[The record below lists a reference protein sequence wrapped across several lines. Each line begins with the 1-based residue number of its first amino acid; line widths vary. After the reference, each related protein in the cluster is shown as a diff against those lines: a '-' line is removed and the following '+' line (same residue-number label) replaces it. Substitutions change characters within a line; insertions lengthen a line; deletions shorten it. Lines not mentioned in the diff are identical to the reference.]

1 MSEDKTIVNPPL
13 PSERI
18 VPVYIEDEMRV
29 SYIDYAMSVIIGR
42 ALPDV
47 RDGLK
52 PVHRRILYAMYDLSN
67 THNKPHKKSARIVG
81 EVLGKYHP
89 HGDVAVYDAIV
100 RMAQDFSQRYPL
112 IDGHGNFG
120 SIDGDS
126 AAAMRYTEA
135 RLQSYSEELLDDI
148 EKKTILFTPNFDG
161 TLEEP
166 VVLPAKIPN
175 LLVNGSSGIAVG
187 MATNIP
193 PHNLTEVINA
203 IIALI
208 ENPEISIDEL
218 VEKHVKGPDF
228 PTGAYITNRKE
239 MADIYKTGRGR
250 VVMRSVVDI
259 KTDEKR
265 NKNFIIISE
274 IPYQVNKAKMVEDI
288 ADLINE
294 KKVEG
299 VSDIRDE
306 SNREGIRVVIE
317 LKRGEEPDL
326 ILNHLYK
333 HTNLQTS
340 FGVIML
346 SLVDNK
352 PRVLNLKEMLNLFL
366 LHRFEVITNRTKFE
380 LKKAEDRLHILEG
393 LRIAIENIDDVIA
406 IIKSSKNTEEAK
418 LALISN
424 FDFSEIQAQ
433 SIVDMRLRSLTGLEI
448 EKIETEYQ
456 ELMRRIADLRAILAD
471 SKLVYDIIRKELIEI
486 REKYGDARR
495 TKFLDRI
502 DEITKEDLVKE
513 ENVMVIITHSGYI
526 KRMPSET
533 YRSQNRGGKGSTI
546 GKMIDE
552 DFAERIYV
560 ASSKDY
566 LFFFTNFG
574 KAYSIKVY
582 EIPEATKQSRG
593 RLLSNIIKLEQ
604 NEKIS
609 AIVPVT
615 SFDETTYFAFVTKY
629 GQIKKTP
636 LIDYKNS
643 VSRGIIAIKL
653 DENDE
658 LVKVCMTNG
667 SCDLMICTRFGQAV
681 WFSEKQVRG
690 MGRSTRGVRG
700 VNLKDADYVIDM
712 ETVNESS
719 TILTVTENGYGKRTP
734 VAKYRKTRR
743 GSSGVINIKIVEDN
757 GPVVGMLET
766 TTGDEGDIVLLTQT
780 GMIIR
785 TSVAA
790 ISETGRNTI
799 GRILIR
805 LNANDKVIGVSHVEK
820 EVNKET
826 VYKTSSSTDE
836 GEEVIDDDT
845 AVVEDIED
853 DVIEEEEEKEVK
865 PDK

>member
-1 MSEDKTIVNPPL
+1 MSADKNITNPPA
-13 PSERI
+13 PVERV
-18 VPVYIEDEMRV
+18 VPVYIEDEMKN

-52 PVHRRILYAMYDLSN
+52 PVHRRILYAMYDLGN

-89 HGDVAVYDAIV
+89 HGDTAVYDAIV

-135 RLQSYSEELLDDI
+135 RLELYSEQMLEDI
-148 EKKTILFTPNFDG
+148 EKKTIDFTPNFDG

-166 VVLPAKIPN
+166 LVLPAKMPN

-193 PHNLTEVINA
+193 PHNLTEVANA
-203 IIALI
+203 VIALI
-208 ENPEISIDEL
+208 DDPEITIDDL
-218 VEKHVKGPDF
+218 VANYVKGPDF

-239 MADIYKTGRGR
+239 MAEIYRTGRGR

-259 KTDEKR
+259 ETDEKR

-274 IPYQVNKAKMVEDI
+274 IPYQVNKAKLVEDI
-288 ADLINE
+288 AELVNE

-317 LKRGEEPDL
+317 LKRGEEPEL

-346 SLVDNK
+346 ALVENK
-352 PRVLNLKEMLNLFL
+352 PRVLNLKEMLSLFL
-366 LHRFEVITNRTKFE
+366 NHRFEVITNRTKFE

-393 LRIAIENIDDVIA
+393 LRIAIDNIDDVIA
-406 IIKSSKNTEEAK
+406 IIKASKNTEEAK
-418 LALISN
+418 TALISN
-424 FDFSEIQAQ
+424 FDLSEIQAQ

-448 EKIETEYQ
+448 EKIEAEYQ
-456 ELMRRIADLRAILAD
+456 DLMKRIADLRAILAD
-471 SKLVYDIIRKELIEI
+471 SKLVYGIIKKELIEV
-486 REKYGDARR
+486 RDKFGDARR
-495 TKFLDRI
+495 TRFLDKI

-526 KRMPSET
+526 KRMPSEI

-552 DFAERIYV
+552 DFAEHIYV

-593 RLLSNIIKLEQ
+593 RLLSNIIKLEA

-609 AIVPVT
+609 AIVPVST
-615 SFDETTYFAFVTKY
+615 FDETTYFAFVTKY
-629 GQIKKTP
+629 GQVKKTP

-667 SCDLMICTRFGQAV
+667 NCDLMICTRFGQAV

-734 VAKYRKTRR
+734 VSKYRKTRR
-743 GSSGVINIKIVEDN
+743 GSSGVINIKIVDDN

-766 TTGDEGDIVLLTQT
+766 TTGEEGDIVLLTQT

-805 LNANDKVIGVSHVEK
+805 LNANDKVIGISHVEK

-826 VYKTSSSTDE
+826 IYKTSSSTGE
-836 GEEVIDDDT
+836 GDDIIDDD
-845 AVVEDIED
+845 VVDDDAGDED
-853 DVIEEEEEKEVK
+853 EK
-865 PDK
+865 

>member
-1 MSEDKTIVNPPL
+1 MSVDKTIINPPA

-18 VPVYIEDEMRV
+18 IPIYIEDEMRT

-52 PVHRRILYAMYDLSN
+52 PVHRRILYAMYDLNN
-67 THNKPHKKSARIVG
+67 THNKPHKKCARIVG

-89 HGDVAVYDAIV
+89 HGDSAVYDAIV

-135 RLQSYSEELLDDI
+135 RLQLYAEQLLEDI
-148 EKKTILFTPNFDG
+148 EKKTISFSPNFDG

-166 VVLPAKIPN
+166 NVLPAKIPN
-175 LLVNGSSGIAVG
+175 LIVNGSSGIAVG

-193 PHNLTEVINA
+193 PHNLTEVIDA
-203 IIALI
+203 IIAI
-208 ENPEISIDEL
+208 IKNPEITIDEL
-218 VEKHVKGPDF
+218 VENYVKGPDF

-250 VVMRSVVDI
+250 VLMRSVVDI
-259 KTDEKR
+259 ETDEKR

-274 IPYQVNKAKMVEDI
+274 IPYQVNKAKLVEDI

-317 LKRGEEPDL
+317 LKRGEEPEL

-346 SLVDNK
+346 TLVDNK
-352 PRVLNLKEMLNLFL
+352 PRVLNLKEVLSLFL
-366 LHRFEVITNRTKFE
+366 HHRFEVITNRTKFE

-393 LRIAIENIDDVIA
+393 LRIAIENIDNVIA
-406 IIKSSKNTEEAK
+406 IIKSSKNTDEAK
-418 LALISN
+418 LSLISN
-424 FDFSEIQAQ
+424 YDLSEVQAQ

-448 EKIETEYQ
+448 EKIEIEYQ
-456 ELMRRIADLRAILAD
+456 ELMLRIADLRAILAD
-471 SKLVYDIIRKELIEI
+471 SKLVYDIIRKELLEI
-486 REKYGDARR
+486 RDKYGDVRR
-495 TKFLDRI
+495 TKFLDKI

-526 KRMPSET
+526 KRMPSEI

-593 RLLSNIIKLEQ
+593 RMLSNIIKLEA

-609 AIVPVT
+609 AIVPV
-615 SFDETTYFAFVTKY
+615 SNFDETTYFAFVTKY
-629 GQIKKTP
+629 GQVKKTP

-667 SCDLMICTRFGQAV
+667 NCDLMICTRFGQAV

-766 TTGDEGDIVLLTQT
+766 TMGEEGDIVLLTQT

-805 LNANDKVIGVSHVEK
+805 LNASDKVIGISHVEK

-826 VYKTSSSTDE
+826 IYKTSSSSDD
-836 GEEVIDDDT
+836 GEDISDDDA
-845 AVVEDIED
+845 AVDEPFED
-853 DVIEEEEEKEVK
+853 DAAEDADIKKDE
-865 PDK
+865 

>member
-1 MSEDKTIVNPPL
+1 MSVDKTNITPPA
-13 PSERI
+13 PPVERI
-18 VPVYIEDEMRV
+18 VPIYIEDEMKT

-52 PVHRRILYAMYDLSN
+52 PVHRRILFAMYDLN
-67 THNKPHKKSARIVG
+67 NVHNKPHKKSARIVG

-89 HGDVAVYDAIV
+89 HGDTAVYDAIV
-100 RMAQDFSQRYPL
+100 RMAQEFSQRYPL
-112 IDGHGNFG
+112 VDGHGNFG

-135 RLQSYSEELLDDI
+135 RLESYSEEMLDDI
-148 EKKTILFTPNFDG
+148 EKKTISFSPNFDG

-166 VVLPAKIPN
+166 IVLPAKIPN

-193 PHNLTEVINA
+193 PHNLTEVVNA
-203 IIALI
+203 IISLVD
-208 ENPEISIDEL
+208 NPEISIDDL
-218 VEKHVKGPDF
+218 VANHIKGPDF

-239 MADIYKTGRGR
+239 MADIYRTGRGR
-250 VVMRSVVDI
+250 VIMRSVVDVE
-259 KTDEKR
+259 TDEKR

-274 IPYQVNKAKMVEDI
+274 IPYQVNKAKLVEDI

-317 LKRGEEPDL
+317 LKRGEEPEL

-346 SLVDNK
+346 AIVDRK
-352 PRVLNLKEMLNLFL
+352 PRVLNLKEILSLFL

-380 LKKAEDRLHILEG
+380 LKKAEDRMHILEG

-406 IIKSSKNTEEAK
+406 IIKASKNTEEAK
-418 LALISN
+418 IALISN

-456 ELMRRIADLRAILAD
+456 EIMKRIADLRAILAD
-471 SKLVYDIIRKELIEI
+471 SKLVYDIIKKELIEI
-486 REKYGDARR
+486 RDKYGDERR
-495 TKFLDRI
+495 TKFLDKI

-526 KRMPSET
+526 KRMPSEI

-560 ASSKDY
+560 ASSKDF

-593 RLLSNIIKLEQ
+593 RLLSNIIKLEP

-609 AIVPVT
+609 AIVPVS

-629 GQIKKTP
+629 GQVKKTA
-636 LIDYKNS
+636 LIEYKNS

-667 SCDLMICTRFGQAV
+667 SCDLMIGTRFGQAV

-690 MGRSTRGVRG
+690 LSRSTRGVRG

-734 VAKYRKTRR
+734 VSKYRKTRR

-766 TTGDEGDIVLLTQT
+766 TTGEEGDIVLLTQT

-805 LNANDKVIGVSHVEK
+805 MNDNDKVIGVSHVEK

-826 VYKTSSSTDE
+826 IYKTSSSTGEGDE
-836 GEEVIDDDT
+836 IIDDDAVIDD
-845 AVVEDIED
+845 VVD
-853 DVIEEEEEKEVK
+853 DDAADDGKTK
-865 PDK
+865 

>member
-1 MSEDKTIVNPPL
+1 MSVDKTIINPPA
-13 PSERI
+13 PVERI
-18 VPVYIEDEMRV
+18 VPVYIEDEMKT

-52 PVHRRILYAMYDLSN
+52 PVHRRILYAMYDLN
-67 THNKPHKKSARIVG
+67 NVHNKPHKKSARIVG

-89 HGDVAVYDAIV
+89 HGDTAVYDAIV

-135 RLQSYSEELLDDI
+135 RLQSYSEEMLDDI
-148 EKKTILFTPNFDG
+148 EKKTISFSPNFDG

-166 VVLPAKIPN
+166 IVLPAKIPN

-193 PHNLTEVINA
+193 PHNLKEVVGA

-208 ENPEISIDEL
+208 ENPEITVDEL
-218 VEKHVKGPDF
+218 VADHVKGPDF

-239 MADIYKTGRGR
+239 MAEIYKTGRGR
-250 VVMRSVVDI
+250 VIMRSVVDI
-259 KTDEKR
+259 ETDEKK

-274 IPYQVNKAKMVEDI
+274 IPYQVNKAKLVEDI

-346 SLVDNK
+346 AIVDQK
-352 PRVLNLKEMLNLFL
+352 PRVLNLKEILNLFL
-366 LHRFEVITNRTKFE
+366 SHRFEVITNRTKFE
-380 LKKAEDRLHILEG
+380 LKKAEDRMHILEG

-406 IIKSSKNTEEAK
+406 IIKASKNAEEAK

-424 FDFSEIQAQ
+424 FDFSDLQAQ
-433 SIVDMRLRSLTGLEI
+433 SIVDMRLRALTGLEI
-448 EKIETEYQ
+448 EKIENEYQ
-456 ELMRRIADLRAILAD
+456 DLMKRIADLRAILAD
-471 SKLVYDIIRKELIEI
+471 SKLVYDIIKKELIEI
-486 REKYGDARR
+486 REKYGDERR
-495 TKFLDRI
+495 SKFLDKI

-526 KRMPSET
+526 KRMPSEI

-609 AIVPVT
+609 AIVPVS

-629 GQIKKTP
+629 GQVKKTP

-667 SCDLMICTRFGQAV
+667 NCDLMICTRFGQAV

-700 VNLKDADYVIDM
+700 VNLKDADFVIDM

-766 TTGDEGDIVLLTQT
+766 TTGEEGDIVLLTQT

-805 LNANDKVIGVSHVEK
+805 LNANDKVIGISHVEK

-826 VYKTSSSTDE
+826 IYKTSSSTGE
-836 GEEVIDDDT
+836 GEEIIDDD
-845 AVVEDIED
+845 APVDDIVED
-853 DVIEEEEEKEVK
+853 DVLDDEEPKAGK
-865 PDK
+865 

>member
-1 MSEDKTIVNPPL
+1 MAVDKTTNNPPAIL
-13 PSERI
+13 EKIHPI
-18 VPVYIEDEMRV
+18 YIEDEMKNC
-29 SYIDYAMSVIIGR
+29 YIDYAMSVIIGR

-52 PVHRRILYAMYDLSN
+52 PVHRRILYAMYDLNN
-67 THNKPHKKSARIVG
+67 TSKKPHKKSARIVG

-89 HGDVAVYDAIV
+89 HGDSAVYDAIV

-120 SIDGDS
+120 SVDGDS

-135 RLQSYSEELLDDI
+135 RLQSYSEQMLEDM
-148 EKKTILFTPNFDG
+148 EKETIRYSPNFDG

-166 VVLPAKIPN
+166 VVLPSKIPN
-175 LLVNGSSGIAVG
+175 LIVNGSSGIAVG

-193 PHNLTEVINA
+193 PHNLKEVINA
-203 IIALI
+203 IICLI
-208 ENPEISIDEL
+208 DNADMSIEDL
-218 VEKHVKGPDF
+218 VGHVQGPDF
-228 PTGAYITNRKE
+228 PTGAYITNKKE
-239 MADIYKTGRGR
+239 MLDIYRTGRGR
-250 VVMRSVVDI
+250 VIMRSVVDVE
-259 KTDEKR
+259 TDEKK
-265 NKNFIIISE
+265 NKNTIIVSE
-274 IPYQVNKAKMVEDI
+274 IPYQVNKAKLVEEI
-288 ADLINE
+288 AELINE
-294 KKVEG
+294 KKIEG
-299 VSDIRDE
+299 ISDIRDE
-306 SNREGIRVVIE
+306 SNREGIRIVIE
-317 LKRGEEPDL
+317 LKRGEEPEL

-346 SLVDNK
+346 AIVEEK
-352 PRVLNLKEMLNLFL
+352 PRVLNLKEVLNYFI
-366 LHRFEVITNRTKFE
+366 LHRFEVVTNRTKFE
-380 LKKAEDRLHILEG
+380 LKKAEARLHILEG
-393 LRIAIENIDDVIA
+393 LRIAVENIDDVIA
-406 IIKSSKNTEEAK
+406 IIKSSKTPEDAK
-418 LALISN
+418 AALISN
-424 FDFSEIQAQ
+424 FDFSDIQSQ
-433 SIVDMRLRSLTGLEI
+433 SIIDMRLRALTGLEI
-448 EKIETEYQ
+448 EKIEKEYQ
-456 ELMRRIADLRAILAD
+456 ELMKNVADLRAILAD
-471 SKLVYDIIRKELIEI
+471 SKLIYDIIKKELIEV

-495 TKFLDRI
+495 SKFLDKI
-502 DEITKEDLVKE
+502 DEITKEDLIKE

-526 KRMPSET
+526 KRMPSDI

-552 DFAERIYV
+552 DFAEHIYV

-604 NEKIS
+604 GEKIS
-609 AIVPVT
+609 AIVPVD
-615 SFDETTYFAFVTKY
+615 SFDDVTFFAFVTKY
-629 GQIKKTP
+629 GQVKKTP

-658 LVKVCMTNG
+658 LIKVCMTNG
-667 SCDLMICTRFGQAV
+667 NCDFMIGTRFGQAV
-681 WFSEKQVRG
+681 WFSEKQVRS

-700 VNLKDADYVIDM
+700 VNLREGDYVIDM
-712 ETVNESS
+712 ETVNENS

-734 VAKYRKTRR
+734 VSKYRKTRR
-743 GSSGVINIKIVEDN
+743 GSSGVINIKINEDN
-757 GPVVGMLET
+757 GSVVGMLET
-766 TTGDEGDIVLLTQT
+766 ANGEDDDIVLLTQT

-785 TSVAA
+785 TSIGA

-805 LNANDKVIGVSHVEK
+805 LNQNDKVIGVSHVEK

-826 VYKTSSSTDE
+826 IYKTASNTGE
-836 GEEVIDDDT
+836 GEEIIDDDS
-845 AVVEDIED
+845 VIDEVEDDLVDED
-853 DVIEEEEEKEVK
+853 TGENGA
-865 PDK
+865 DKKK

>member
-1 MSEDKTIVNPPL
+1 
-13 PSERI
+13 
-18 VPVYIEDEMRV
+18 
-29 SYIDYAMSVIIGR
+29 
-42 ALPDV
+42 
-47 RDGLK
+47 
-52 PVHRRILYAMYDLSN
+52 
-67 THNKPHKKSARIVG
+67 
-81 EVLGKYHP
+81 
-89 HGDVAVYDAIV
+89 
-100 RMAQDFSQRYPL
+100 
-112 IDGHGNFG
+112 
-120 SIDGDS
+120 
-126 AAAMRYTEA
+126 
-135 RLQSYSEELLDDI
+135 
-148 EKKTILFTPNFDG
+148 
-161 TLEEP
+161 
-166 VVLPAKIPN
+166 
-175 LLVNGSSGIAVG
+175 
-187 MATNIP
+187 
-193 PHNLTEVINA
+193 
-203 IIALI
+203 
-208 ENPEISIDEL
+208 
-218 VEKHVKGPDF
+218 
-228 PTGAYITNRKE
+228 
-239 MADIYKTGRGR
+239 MADIYRTGRGR
-250 VVMRSVVDI
+250 VIMRSVVDVE
-259 KTDEKR
+259 TDEKR

-274 IPYQVNKAKMVEDI
+274 IPYQVNKAKLVEDI

-317 LKRGEEPDL
+317 LKRGEEPEL

-346 SLVDNK
+346 AIVDRK
-352 PRVLNLKEMLNLFL
+352 PRVLNLKEILSLFL
-366 LHRFEVITNRTKFE
+366 SHRFEVITNRTKFE
-380 LKKAEDRLHILEG
+380 LKKAEDRMHILEG

-406 IIKSSKNTEEAK
+406 IIKASKNTEEAK
-418 LALISN
+418 TALISN
-424 FDFSEIQAQ
+424 FDFSEVQAQ

-456 ELMRRIADLRAILAD
+456 EIMKRIADMRAILAD
-471 SKLVYDIIRKELIEI
+471 AKLVYDIIKKELIEI
-486 REKYGDARR
+486 RDKYGDERR
-495 TKFLDRI
+495 TKFLDKI

-526 KRMPSET
+526 KRMPSEI

-560 ASSKDY
+560 ASSKDF

-593 RLLSNIIKLEQ
+593 RLLSNIIKLEP

-609 AIVPVT
+609 AIVPVS

-629 GQIKKTP
+629 GQVKKTA
-636 LIDYKNS
+636 LIEYKNS

-667 SCDLMICTRFGQAV
+667 SCDLMIGTRFGQAV

-690 MGRSTRGVRG
+690 LSRSTRGVRG
-700 VNLKDADYVIDM
+700 VNLKEADYVIDM

-734 VAKYRKTRR
+734 VSKYRKTRR

-766 TTGDEGDIVLLTQT
+766 TTGEEGDIVLLTQT

-805 LNANDKVIGVSHVEK
+805 MNDNDKVIGVSHVEK

-826 VYKTSSSTDE
+826 IYKTSSSTGEGDE
-836 GEEVIDDDT
+836 IIDDEAVIDEVVDDD
-845 AVVEDIED
+845 AAD
-853 DVIEEEEEKEVK
+853 DGNTK
-865 PDK
+865 

>member
-1 MSEDKTIVNPPL
+1 MSVDKTIINPPA
-13 PSERI
+13 PVERI

-89 HGDVAVYDAIV
+89 HGDIAVYDAIV

-148 EKKTILFTPNFDG
+148 EKKTIIFTPNFDG

-218 VEKHVKGPDF
+218 VDKYVKGPDF

-259 KTDEKR
+259 ETDEKR

-418 LALISN
+418 IALISN
-424 FDFSEIQAQ
+424 FDFSEVQAQ

-448 EKIETEYQ
+448 EKIETEFQ
-456 ELMRRIADLRAILAD
+456 ELMKRIADLRAILAD

-486 REKYGDARR
+486 REKYGDERR
-495 TKFLDRI
+495 TKFLDKI

-566 LFFFTNFG
+566 LFFFTNMG

-629 GQIKKTP
+629 GQVKKTP

-667 SCDLMICTRFGQAV
+667 NCDLMICTRFGQAV

-700 VNLKDADYVIDM
+700 VNLKDADFVIDM

-785 TSVAA
+785 TSVVA

-826 VYKTSSSTDE
+826 IYKTSSSTGE
-836 GEEVIDDDT
+836 GEEIIDDDA
-845 AVVEDIED
+845 AVVDDIED
-853 DVIEEEEEKEVK
+853 DIIEEEEPKTEK
-865 PDK
+865 

>member
-1 MSEDKTIVNPPL
+1 MSVDKTIINPPA
-13 PSERI
+13 PVERI

-89 HGDVAVYDAIV
+89 HGDMAVYDAIV

-148 EKKTILFTPNFDG
+148 EKKTIIFTPNFDG

-218 VEKHVKGPDF
+218 VDKYVKGPDF

-259 KTDEKR
+259 ETDEKR

-418 LALISN
+418 IALISN
-424 FDFSEIQAQ
+424 FDFSEVQAQ

-448 EKIETEYQ
+448 EKIETEFQ
-456 ELMRRIADLRAILAD
+456 ELMKRIADLRAILAD

-486 REKYGDARR
+486 REKYGDERR
-495 TKFLDRI
+495 TKFLDKI

-566 LFFFTNFG
+566 LFFFTNLG

-629 GQIKKTP
+629 GQVKKTP

-667 SCDLMICTRFGQAV
+667 NCDLMICTRFGQAV

-700 VNLKDADYVIDM
+700 VNLKDADFVIDM

-785 TSVAA
+785 TSVVA

-826 VYKTSSSTDE
+826 IYKTSSSTGE
-836 GEEVIDDDT
+836 GEEIIDDDAA
-845 AVVEDIED
+845 AVDDIED
-853 DVIEEEEEKEVK
+853 DIIEEEEPKTEK
-865 PDK
+865 

>member
-1 MSEDKTIVNPPL
+1 MSVDKTIINPPA
-13 PSERI
+13 PVERI
-18 VPVYIEDEMRV
+18 VPVYIEDEMKT

-52 PVHRRILYAMYDLSN
+52 PVHRRILYAMYDLN
-67 THNKPHKKSARIVG
+67 NVHNKPHKKSARIVG

-89 HGDVAVYDAIV
+89 HGDTAVYDAIV

-135 RLQSYSEELLDDI
+135 RLQSYSEQMLDDI
-148 EKKTILFTPNFDG
+148 EKKTISFSPNFDG

-166 VVLPAKIPN
+166 IVLPAKIPN
-175 LLVNGSSGIAVG
+175 LIVNGSSGIAVG

-203 IIALI
+203 IVALI
-208 ENPEISIDEL
+208 DNPELGIEEL
-218 VEKHVKGPDF
+218 VEKYVKGPDF

-239 MADIYKTGRGR
+239 MAEIYKTGRGR
-250 VVMRSVVDI
+250 VIMRSVVDI
-259 KTDEKR
+259 ETDEKK

-274 IPYQVNKAKMVEDI
+274 IPYQVNKAKLVEDI

-317 LKRGEEPDL
+317 LKRGEEPEL

-346 SLVDNK
+346 ALVDNK
-352 PRVLNLKEMLNLFL
+352 PRVLNLKEILTLFL
-366 LHRFEVITNRTKFE
+366 AHRFEVITNRTKFE
-380 LKKAEDRLHILEG
+380 LKKAEDRMHILEG

-406 IIKSSKNTEEAK
+406 IIKASKNAEEAK

-424 FDFSEIQAQ
+424 FDFSDLQAQ
-433 SIVDMRLRSLTGLEI
+433 SIVDMRLRALTGLEI

-456 ELMRRIADLRAILAD
+456 DLMKRIADLRAILAD
-471 SKLVYDIIRKELIEI
+471 SKLVYDIIKKELIEV
-486 REKYGDARR
+486 REKYGDERR
-495 TKFLDRI
+495 TKFLDKI

-526 KRMPSET
+526 KRMPSEI

-593 RLLSNIIKLEQ
+593 RLLFNIIKLEQ

-609 AIVPVT
+609 AIVPVS

-629 GQIKKTP
+629 GQVKKTP

-667 SCDLMICTRFGQAV
+667 NCDLMICTRFGQAV

-700 VNLKDADYVIDM
+700 VNLKDADFVIDM

-766 TTGDEGDIVLLTQT
+766 TTGEEGDIVLLTQT

-805 LNANDKVIGVSHVEK
+805 LNANDKVIGISHVEK

-826 VYKTSSSTDE
+826 IYKTSSSTGE
-836 GEEVIDDDT
+836 GEEIIDDD
-845 AVVEDIED
+845 ASVDDIVED
-853 DVIEEEEEKEVK
+853 DVLDDEEPKAGK
-865 PDK
+865 

>member
-1 MSEDKTIVNPPL
+1 MSVDKTIINPPAPL
-13 PSERI
+13 ERI
-18 VPVYIEDEMRV
+18 VPVYIEDEMRI

-89 HGDVAVYDAIV
+89 HGDTAVYDAIV

-148 EKKTILFTPNFDG
+148 EKKTIIFTPNFDG

-203 IIALI
+203 VIALI

-218 VEKHVKGPDF
+218 VDKYVKGPDF

-259 KTDEKR
+259 ETDEKR

-352 PRVLNLKEMLNLFL
+352 PRVLNLKEMLSLFL

-424 FDFSEIQAQ
+424 FDFSEVQAQ

-448 EKIETEYQ
+448 EKIETEFQ
-456 ELMRRIADLRAILAD
+456 ELMKRIADLRAILAD
-471 SKLVYDIIRKELIEI
+471 SKLVYDIIRKELVEI
-486 REKYGDARR
+486 REKYGDERR
-495 TKFLDRI
+495 TRFLDKI

-615 SFDETTYFAFVTKY
+615 SFDETTFFAFVTKY
-629 GQIKKTP
+629 GQVKKTA

-667 SCDLMICTRFGQAV
+667 NCDLMICTRFGQAV

-700 VNLKDADYVIDM
+700 VNLKDADFVIDM

-785 TSVAA
+785 TSVVA

-805 LNANDKVIGVSHVEK
+805 MNANDKVIGVSHVEK

-826 VYKTSSSTDE
+826 IYKTSSSTGE
-836 GEEVIDDDT
+836 GEEIIDDD
-845 AVVEDIED
+845 AAIVDDIED
-853 DVIEEEEEKEVK
+853 DIIEEEEPKTEK
-865 PDK
+865 

>member
-1 MSEDKTIVNPPL
+1 MSVDKTIINPPA
-13 PSERI
+13 PVERI
-18 VPVYIEDEMRV
+18 VPVYIEDEMKT

-52 PVHRRILYAMYDLSN
+52 PVHRRILYAMYDLN
-67 THNKPHKKSARIVG
+67 NVHNKPHKKSARIVG

-89 HGDVAVYDAIV
+89 HGDTAVYDAIV

-135 RLQSYSEELLDDI
+135 RLQSYSEEMLDDI
-148 EKKTILFTPNFDG
+148 EKKTISFSPNFDG

-166 VVLPAKIPN
+166 IVLPAKIPN

-193 PHNLTEVINA
+193 PHNLKEVVGA

-208 ENPEISIDEL
+208 ENPEITVDEL
-218 VEKHVKGPDF
+218 VADHVKGPDF

-239 MADIYKTGRGR
+239 MAEIYKTGRGR
-250 VVMRSVVDI
+250 VIMRSVVDI
-259 KTDEKR
+259 ETDEKK

-274 IPYQVNKAKMVEDI
+274 IPYQVNKAKLVEDI

-346 SLVDNK
+346 AIVDQK
-352 PRVLNLKEMLNLFL
+352 PRVLNLKEILNLFL
-366 LHRFEVITNRTKFE
+366 SHRFEVITNRTKFE
-380 LKKAEDRLHILEG
+380 LKKAEDRMHILEG

-406 IIKSSKNTEEAK
+406 IIKASKNAEEAK

-424 FDFSEIQAQ
+424 FDFSDLQAQ
-433 SIVDMRLRSLTGLEI
+433 SIVDMRLRALTGLEI
-448 EKIETEYQ
+448 EKIENEYQ
-456 ELMRRIADLRAILAD
+456 ELMKRIADLRAILAD
-471 SKLVYDIIRKELIEI
+471 SKLVYDIIKKELIEI
-486 REKYGDARR
+486 REKYGDERR
-495 TKFLDRI
+495 SKFLDKI

-526 KRMPSET
+526 KRMPSEI

-566 LFFFTNFG
+566 LFFFTNF
-574 KAYSIKVY
+574 
-582 EIPEATKQSRG
+582 SR
-593 RLLSNIIKLEQ
+593 
-604 NEKIS
+604 
-609 AIVPVT
+609 
-615 SFDETTYFAFVTKY
+615 
-629 GQIKKTP
+629 
-636 LIDYKNS
+636 
-643 VSRGIIAIKL
+643 
-653 DENDE
+653 
-658 LVKVCMTNG
+658 
-667 SCDLMICTRFGQAV
+667 
-681 WFSEKQVRG
+681 
-690 MGRSTRGVRG
+690 
-700 VNLKDADYVIDM
+700 
-712 ETVNESS
+712 
-719 TILTVTENGYGKRTP
+719 
-734 VAKYRKTRR
+734 
-743 GSSGVINIKIVEDN
+743 
-757 GPVVGMLET
+757 
-766 TTGDEGDIVLLTQT
+766 
-780 GMIIR
+780 
-785 TSVAA
+785 
-790 ISETGRNTI
+790 
-799 GRILIR
+799 
-805 LNANDKVIGVSHVEK
+805 
-820 EVNKET
+820 
-826 VYKTSSSTDE
+826 
-836 GEEVIDDDT
+836 
-845 AVVEDIED
+845 
-853 DVIEEEEEKEVK
+853 K
-865 PDK
+865 PF

>member
-1 MSEDKTIVNPPL
+1 MSVDKTIINPPA
-13 PSERI
+13 PVERI
-18 VPVYIEDEMRV
+18 VPVYIEDEMKT

-52 PVHRRILYAMYDLSN
+52 PVHRRILYAMYDLN
-67 THNKPHKKSARIVG
+67 NVHNKPHKKSARIVG

-89 HGDVAVYDAIV
+89 HGDTAVYDAIV

-135 RLQSYSEELLDDI
+135 RLQSYSEEMLDDI
-148 EKKTILFTPNFDG
+148 EKKTISFSPNFDG

-166 VVLPAKIPN
+166 IVLPAKIPN

-193 PHNLTEVINA
+193 PHNLKEVVGA

-208 ENPEISIDEL
+208 ENPEITVDEL
-218 VEKHVKGPDF
+218 VADHVKGPDF

-239 MADIYKTGRGR
+239 MAEIYKTGRGR
-250 VVMRSVVDI
+250 VIMRSVVDI
-259 KTDEKR
+259 ETDEKK

-274 IPYQVNKAKMVEDI
+274 IPYQVNKAKLVEDI

-299 VSDIRDE
+299 VSDIRHE

-346 SLVDNK
+346 AIVDQK
-352 PRVLNLKEMLNLFL
+352 PRVLNLKEILNLFL
-366 LHRFEVITNRTKFE
+366 SHRFEVITNRTKFE
-380 LKKAEDRLHILEG
+380 LKKAEDRMHILEG

-406 IIKSSKNTEEAK
+406 IIKASKNAEEAK

-424 FDFSEIQAQ
+424 FDFSDLQAQ
-433 SIVDMRLRSLTGLEI
+433 SIVDMRLRALTGLEI
-448 EKIETEYQ
+448 EKIENEYQ
-456 ELMRRIADLRAILAD
+456 ELMKRIADLRAILAD
-471 SKLVYDIIRKELIEI
+471 SKLVYDIIKKELIEI
-486 REKYGDARR
+486 REKYGDERR
-495 TKFLDRI
+495 SKFLDKI

-526 KRMPSET
+526 KRMPSEI

-609 AIVPVT
+609 AIVPVS

-629 GQIKKTP
+629 GQVKKTP

-667 SCDLMICTRFGQAV
+667 NCDLMICTRFGQAV

-700 VNLKDADYVIDM
+700 VNLKDADFVIDM

-766 TTGDEGDIVLLTQT
+766 TTGEEGDIVLLTQT

-805 LNANDKVIGVSHVEK
+805 LNANDKVIGISHVEK

-826 VYKTSSSTDE
+826 IYKTSSSTGE
-836 GEEVIDDDT
+836 GEEIIDDD
-845 AVVEDIED
+845 APVDDIVED
-853 DVIEEEEEKEVK
+853 DVLEDEEPKAGK
-865 PDK
+865 

>member
-1 MSEDKTIVNPPL
+1 MSVDKTIINPPA
-13 PSERI
+13 PVERI
-18 VPVYIEDEMRV
+18 VPVYIEDEMRI

-89 HGDVAVYDAIV
+89 HGDMAVYDAIV

-148 EKKTILFTPNFDG
+148 EKKTIIFTPNFDG

-218 VEKHVKGPDF
+218 VDKYVKGPDF

-259 KTDEKR
+259 ETDEKR

-418 LALISN
+418 IALISN
-424 FDFSEIQAQ
+424 FDFSEVQAQ

-448 EKIETEYQ
+448 EKIETEFQ
-456 ELMRRIADLRAILAD
+456 ELMKRIADLRAILAD

-486 REKYGDARR
+486 REKYGDERR
-495 TKFLDRI
+495 TRFLDKI

-629 GQIKKTP
+629 GQVKKTA

-667 SCDLMICTRFGQAV
+667 NCDLMICTRFGQAV

-700 VNLKDADYVIDM
+700 VNLKDADFVIDM

-785 TSVAA
+785 TSVVA

-826 VYKTSSSTDE
+826 IYKTSSSTGE
-836 GEEVIDDDT
+836 GEEIIDDDA
-845 AVVEDIED
+845 AVVDDIED
-853 DVIEEEEEKEVK
+853 DIIEEEEPKTEK
-865 PDK
+865 

>member
-1 MSEDKTIVNPPL
+1 MSVDKTIINPPA
-13 PSERI
+13 PVERI
-18 VPVYIEDEMRV
+18 VPVYIEDEMKT

-52 PVHRRILYAMYDLSN
+52 PVHRRILYAMYDLN
-67 THNKPHKKSARIVG
+67 NVHNKPHKKSARIVG

-89 HGDVAVYDAIV
+89 HGDTAVYDAIV

-135 RLQSYSEELLDDI
+135 RLQSYSEEMLDDI
-148 EKKTILFTPNFDG
+148 EKKTISFSPNFDG

-166 VVLPAKIPN
+166 IVLPAKIPN

-193 PHNLTEVINA
+193 PHNLKEVVGA

-208 ENPEISIDEL
+208 ENPEITVDEL
-218 VEKHVKGPDF
+218 VADHVKGPDF

-239 MADIYKTGRGR
+239 MAEIYKTGRGR
-250 VVMRSVVDI
+250 VIMRSVVDI
-259 KTDEKR
+259 ETDEKK

-274 IPYQVNKAKMVEDI
+274 IPYQVNKAKLVEDI

-346 SLVDNK
+346 AIVDQK
-352 PRVLNLKEMLNLFL
+352 PRVLNLKEILNLFL
-366 LHRFEVITNRTKFE
+366 SHRFEVITNRTKFE
-380 LKKAEDRLHILEG
+380 LKKAEDRMHILEG

-406 IIKSSKNTEEAK
+406 IIKASKNAEEAK

-424 FDFSEIQAQ
+424 FDFSDLQAQ
-433 SIVDMRLRSLTGLEI
+433 SIVDMRLRALTGLEI
-448 EKIETEYQ
+448 EKIENEYQ
-456 ELMRRIADLRAILAD
+456 DLMKRIADLRAILAD
-471 SKLVYDIIRKELIEI
+471 SKLVYDIIKKELIEI
-486 REKYGDARR
+486 REKYGDERR
-495 TKFLDRI
+495 SKFLDKI

-526 KRMPSET
+526 KRMPSEI

-609 AIVPVT
+609 AIVPVS

-629 GQIKKTP
+629 GQVKKTP

-667 SCDLMICTRFGQAV
+667 NCDLMICTRFGQAV

-700 VNLKDADYVIDM
+700 VNLKDADFVIDM

-766 TTGDEGDIVLLTQT
+766 TTGEEGDIVLLTQT

-805 LNANDKVIGVSHVEK
+805 LNANDKVIGISHVEK

-826 VYKTSSSTDE
+826 IYKTSSSTGE
-836 GEEVIDDDT
+836 GEEIIDDD
-845 AVVEDIED
+845 APVDDIVED
-853 DVIEEEEEKEVK
+853 DVLEDEEPKAGK
-865 PDK
+865 

>member
-1 MSEDKTIVNPPL
+1 MSVDKTIINPPAPL
-13 PSERI
+13 ERI
-18 VPVYIEDEMRV
+18 VPVYIEDEMRI

-89 HGDVAVYDAIV
+89 HGDSAVYDAIV

-148 EKKTILFTPNFDG
+148 EKKTIIFTPNFDG

-203 IIALI
+203 VIALI

-218 VEKHVKGPDF
+218 VEKYVKGPDF

-259 KTDEKR
+259 ETDEKR

-352 PRVLNLKEMLNLFL
+352 PRVLNLKEMLSLFL

-418 LALISN
+418 VALISN
-424 FDFSEIQAQ
+424 FDFSEVQAQ

-448 EKIETEYQ
+448 EKIENEFQ
-456 ELMRRIADLRAILAD
+456 ELMKRIADLRAILAD
-471 SKLVYDIIRKELIEI
+471 SKLVYDIIRKELVEI
-486 REKYGDARR
+486 REKYGDERR
-495 TKFLDRI
+495 TRFLDKI

-615 SFDETTYFAFVTKY
+615 SFDETTFFAFVTKY
-629 GQIKKTP
+629 GQVKKTA

-667 SCDLMICTRFGQAV
+667 NCDLMICTRFGQAV

-700 VNLKDADYVIDM
+700 VNLKDADFVIDM

-785 TSVAA
+785 TSVVA

-826 VYKTSSSTDE
+826 IYKTSSSTGE
-836 GEEVIDDDT
+836 GEEIIDDD
-845 AVVEDIED
+845 AAIVDDIED
-853 DVIEEEEEKEVK
+853 DIIEEEEVKTEK
-865 PDK
+865 

>member
-1 MSEDKTIVNPPL
+1 MSVDKTIINPPA
-13 PSERI
+13 PVERI
-18 VPVYIEDEMRV
+18 VPVYIEDEMKT

-52 PVHRRILYAMYDLSN
+52 PVHRRILYAMYDLN
-67 THNKPHKKSARIVG
+67 NVHNKPHKKSARIVG

-89 HGDVAVYDAIV
+89 HGDTAVYDAIV

-135 RLQSYSEELLDDI
+135 RLQSYSEEMLDDI
-148 EKKTILFTPNFDG
+148 EKKTISFSPNFDG

-166 VVLPAKIPN
+166 IVLPAKIPN

-193 PHNLTEVINA
+193 PHNLKEVVGA

-208 ENPEISIDEL
+208 ENPEITVDEL
-218 VEKHVKGPDF
+218 VADHVKGPDF

-239 MADIYKTGRGR
+239 MAEIYKTGRGR
-250 VVMRSVVDI
+250 VIMRSVVDI
-259 KTDEKR
+259 ETDEKK

-274 IPYQVNKAKMVEDI
+274 IPYQVNKAKLVEDI

-346 SLVDNK
+346 AIVDQK
-352 PRVLNLKEMLNLFL
+352 PRVLNLKEILNLFL
-366 LHRFEVITNRTKFE
+366 SHRFEVITNRTKFE
-380 LKKAEDRLHILEG
+380 LKKAEDRMHILEG

-406 IIKSSKNTEEAK
+406 IIKASKNAEEAK

-424 FDFSEIQAQ
+424 FDFSDLQAQ
-433 SIVDMRLRSLTGLEI
+433 SIVDMRLRALTGLEI
-448 EKIETEYQ
+448 EKIENEYQ
-456 ELMRRIADLRAILAD
+456 ELMKRIADLRAILAD
-471 SKLVYDIIRKELIEI
+471 SKLVYDIIKKELIEI
-486 REKYGDARR
+486 REKYGDERR
-495 TKFLDRI
+495 SKFLDKI

-526 KRMPSET
+526 KRMPSEI

-609 AIVPVT
+609 AIVPVS

-629 GQIKKTP
+629 GQVKKTP

-667 SCDLMICTRFGQAV
+667 NCDLMICTRFGQAV

-700 VNLKDADYVIDM
+700 VNLKDADFVIDM

-766 TTGDEGDIVLLTQT
+766 TTGEEGDIVLLTQT

-805 LNANDKVIGVSHVEK
+805 LNANDKVIGISHVEK

-826 VYKTSSSTDE
+826 IYKTSSSTGE
-836 GEEVIDDDT
+836 GEEIIDDD
-845 AVVEDIED
+845 APVDDIVED
-853 DVIEEEEEKEVK
+853 DVLEDEEPKAGK
-865 PDK
+865 

>member
-1 MSEDKTIVNPPL
+1 MSVDKTIINPPA
-13 PSERI
+13 PVERI
-18 VPVYIEDEMRV
+18 VPVYIEDEMKT

-52 PVHRRILYAMYDLSN
+52 PVHRRILYAMYDLN
-67 THNKPHKKSARIVG
+67 NVHNKPHKKSARNVG

-89 HGDVAVYDAIV
+89 HGDTAVYDAIV

-135 RLQSYSEELLDDI
+135 RLQSYSEEMLDDI
-148 EKKTILFTPNFDG
+148 EKKTISFSPNFDG

-166 VVLPAKIPN
+166 IVLPAKIPN

-193 PHNLTEVINA
+193 PHNLKEVVGA

-208 ENPEISIDEL
+208 ENPEITVDEL
-218 VEKHVKGPDF
+218 VADHVKGPDF

-239 MADIYKTGRGR
+239 MAEIYKTGRGR
-250 VVMRSVVDI
+250 VIMRSVVDI
-259 KTDEKR
+259 ETDEKK

-274 IPYQVNKAKMVEDI
+274 IPYQVNKAKLVEDI

-346 SLVDNK
+346 AIVDQK
-352 PRVLNLKEMLNLFL
+352 PRVLNLKEILNLFL
-366 LHRFEVITNRTKFE
+366 SHRFEVITNRTKFE
-380 LKKAEDRLHILEG
+380 LKKAEDRMHILEG

-406 IIKSSKNTEEAK
+406 IIKASKNAEEAK

-424 FDFSEIQAQ
+424 FDFSDLQAQ
-433 SIVDMRLRSLTGLEI
+433 SIVDMRLRALTGLEI
-448 EKIETEYQ
+448 EKIENEYQ
-456 ELMRRIADLRAILAD
+456 ELMKRIADLRAILAD
-471 SKLVYDIIRKELIEI
+471 SKLVYDIIKKELIEI
-486 REKYGDARR
+486 REKYGDERR
-495 TKFLDRI
+495 SKFLDKI

-526 KRMPSET
+526 KRMPSEI

-609 AIVPVT
+609 AIVPVS

-629 GQIKKTP
+629 GQ
-636 LIDYKNS
+636 
-643 VSRGIIAIKL
+643 
-653 DENDE
+653 
-658 LVKVCMTNG
+658 
-667 SCDLMICTRFGQAV
+667 
-681 WFSEKQVRG
+681 
-690 MGRSTRGVRG
+690 
-700 VNLKDADYVIDM
+700 
-712 ETVNESS
+712 
-719 TILTVTENGYGKRTP
+719 
-734 VAKYRKTRR
+734 
-743 GSSGVINIKIVEDN
+743 
-757 GPVVGMLET
+757 
-766 TTGDEGDIVLLTQT
+766 
-780 GMIIR
+780 
-785 TSVAA
+785 
-790 ISETGRNTI
+790 
-799 GRILIR
+799 
-805 LNANDKVIGVSHVEK
+805 
-820 EVNKET
+820 
-826 VYKTSSSTDE
+826 
-836 GEEVIDDDT
+836 
-845 AVVEDIED
+845 
-853 DVIEEEEEKEVK
+853 
-865 PDK
+865 

>member
-1 MSEDKTIVNPPL
+1 MSVDKTIINPPA
-13 PSERI
+13 PVERI
-18 VPVYIEDEMRV
+18 VPVYIEDEMKT

-52 PVHRRILYAMYDLSN
+52 PVHRRILYAMYDLN
-67 THNKPHKKSARIVG
+67 NVHNKPHKKSARIVG

-89 HGDVAVYDAIV
+89 HGDTAVYDAIV

-135 RLQSYSEELLDDI
+135 RLQSYSEQMLDDI
-148 EKKTILFTPNFDG
+148 EKKTISFSPNFDG

-166 VVLPAKIPN
+166 IVLPARIPN
-175 LLVNGSSGIAVG
+175 LIVNGSSGIAVG

-203 IIALI
+203 IVALI
-208 ENPEISIDEL
+208 DNPELGIEEL
-218 VEKHVKGPDF
+218 VEKYVKGPDF

-239 MADIYKTGRGR
+239 MAEIYKTGRGR
-250 VVMRSVVDI
+250 VIMRSVVDI
-259 KTDEKR
+259 ETDEKK

-274 IPYQVNKAKMVEDI
+274 IPYQVNKAKLVEDI

-317 LKRGEEPDL
+317 LKRGEEPEL

-346 SLVDNK
+346 ALVDNK
-352 PRVLNLKEMLNLFL
+352 PRVLNLKEILTLFL
-366 LHRFEVITNRTKFE
+366 AHRFEVITNRTKFE
-380 LKKAEDRLHILEG
+380 LKKAEDRMHILEG

-406 IIKSSKNTEEAK
+406 IIKASKNAEEAK

-424 FDFSEIQAQ
+424 FDFSDLQAQ
-433 SIVDMRLRSLTGLEI
+433 SIVDMRLRALTGLEI

-456 ELMRRIADLRAILAD
+456 DLMKRIADLRAILAD
-471 SKLVYDIIRKELIEI
+471 SKLVYDIIKKELIEV
-486 REKYGDARR
+486 REKYGDERR
-495 TKFLDRI
+495 TKFLDKI

-526 KRMPSET
+526 KRMPSEI

-609 AIVPVT
+609 AIVPVS

-629 GQIKKTP
+629 GQVKKTP

-667 SCDLMICTRFGQAV
+667 NCDLMICTRFGQAV

-700 VNLKDADYVIDM
+700 VNLKDADFVIDM

-766 TTGDEGDIVLLTQT
+766 TTGEEGDIVLLTQT

-805 LNANDKVIGVSHVEK
+805 LNANDKVIGISHVEK

-826 VYKTSSSTDE
+826 IYKTSSSTGE
-836 GEEVIDDDT
+836 GEEIIDDD
-845 AVVEDIED
+845 ASVDDIVED
-853 DVIEEEEEKEVK
+853 DVLDDEEPKAGK
-865 PDK
+865 

>member
-1 MSEDKTIVNPPL
+1 MSVDKTIINPPA
-13 PSERI
+13 PPERI
-18 VPVYIEDEMRV
+18 IPIYIEDEMKN

-52 PVHRRILYAMYDLSN
+52 PVHRRILYAMYDLN
-67 THNKPHKKSARIVG
+67 NMHNKPHKKCARIVG

-89 HGDVAVYDAIV
+89 HGDTAVYDAIV
-100 RMAQDFSQRYPL
+100 RMAQDFSQRYQL

-148 EKKTILFTPNFDG
+148 EKKTISFSPNFDG

-166 VVLPAKIPN
+166 NVLPAKIPN

-203 IIALI
+203 AIALI
-208 ENPEISIDEL
+208 ENSEISIDEL
-218 VEKHVKGPDF
+218 VEKYVKGPDF
-228 PTGAYITNRKE
+228 PTGAYITNKKE

-259 KTDEKR
+259 ETDEKR

-274 IPYQVNKAKMVEDI
+274 IPYQVNKAKMVENI
-288 ADLINE
+288 ADLIND

-299 VSDIRDE
+299 ISDIRDE

-406 IIKSSKNTEEAK
+406 IIKSSKNTEDAK

-424 FDFSEIQAQ
+424 FDFSEVQAQ

-448 EKIETEYQ
+448 EKIETEFQ
-456 ELMRRIADLRAILAD
+456 ELMKRIADLRAILAD
-471 SKLVYDIIRKELIEI
+471 SKLVYDIIRKELVEI
-486 REKYGDARR
+486 REKYGDERR
-495 TKFLDRI
+495 TKFLDKI

-629 GQIKKTP
+629 GQVKKTP

-690 MGRSTRGVRG
+690 MSRSTRGVRG

-785 TSVAA
+785 TSVVA

-805 LNANDKVIGVSHVEK
+805 MNANDKVIGVSHVEK

-826 VYKTSSSTDE
+826 IYKTSSSTGE
-836 GEEVIDDDT
+836 GEEIIDDDA
-845 AVVEDIED
+845 AVVDDIED
-853 DVIEEEEEKEVK
+853 DIIEEEVK
-865 PDK
+865 TDK